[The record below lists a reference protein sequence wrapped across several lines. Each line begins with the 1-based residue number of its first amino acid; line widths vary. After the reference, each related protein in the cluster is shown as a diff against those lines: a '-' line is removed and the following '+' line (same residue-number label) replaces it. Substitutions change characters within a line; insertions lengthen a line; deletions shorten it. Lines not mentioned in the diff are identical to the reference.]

1 MSSINIVIIPD
12 RCQNELAVGTKVKVV
27 DSYAES
33 SESQSAPHTA
43 AIGWTR
49 FVLKHIE
56 GANYP
61 YLFGNENG
69 EATGWAKAS
78 SLTPV

>member
-1 MSSINIVIIPD
+1 MSAIIIIPGNC
-12 RCQNELAVGTKVKVV
+12 RNGLAVGTKVKVV
-27 DSYAES
+27 GPYAES
-33 SESQSAPHTA
+33 AYSQSAPYTV

-56 GANYP
+56 GTNYQ